1 MGKID
6 QDVVLAS
13 IKLSD
18 DANIPNDVWPPER
31 STKTLCWQALN
42 CLTMPIYLMMYGLQT
57 PLLVHSSIK
66 IVEVN
71 AILDIHRCAFNPEL
85 ALMGSS

>member
-1 MGKID
+1 
-6 QDVVLAS
+6 
-13 IKLSD
+13 
-18 DANIPNDVWPPER
+18 
-31 STKTLCWQALN
+31 
-42 CLTMPIYLMMYGLQT
+42 MPMYLMMYGLQT

-71 AILDIHRCAFNPEL
+71 AILEIHKCAYNPEL